1 MTRHN
6 DSIPTPR
13 RVGWPAADRERG
25 IVTFY
30 LVAITVGLLAL
41 AGLVVDGGTAI
52 DAREHA
58 ADLAQ
63 QAARAGADAL
73 SPASLH
79 TANPTGLAADP
90 AAARS
95 AADTV
100 LAGTGATATVTVTGG
115 SVTVTVTVHQTTQ
128 ILSAFGLTQ
137 INGTA
142 TATATELHGTSTG
155 GS

>member
-1 MTRHN
+1 MTRCRY
-6 DSIPTPR
+6 SLRPPR
-13 RVGWPAADRERG
+13 RAGRCSADGERG

-63 QAARAGADAL
+63 QAARSGADAL

-79 TANPTGLAADP
+79 TGNPTGLAADP

-137 INGTA
+137 ISGTA
-142 TATATELHGTSTG
+142 AATATELHGTSTG